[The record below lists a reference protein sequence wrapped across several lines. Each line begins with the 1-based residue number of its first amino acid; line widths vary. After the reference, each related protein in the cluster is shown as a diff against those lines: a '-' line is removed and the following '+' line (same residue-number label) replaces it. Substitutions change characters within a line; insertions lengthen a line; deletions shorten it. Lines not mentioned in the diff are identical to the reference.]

1 MKKIKMK
8 TFLIFFVCLLTISIS
23 VSPTSLLAQI
33 IAPGGQH
40 SLAICNNDSSVMAW
54 GRNTEGQLGN
64 GNNASSNV
72 PVSVSSLTS
81 IIAIA
86 DGRDHSIALRNN
98 GTVWTWGRNIFGQL
112 GNGTT
117 INSNIPV
124 QVTGLTGIIAIA
136 SGSGHHSIALKNDS
150 TVWNWGYNFS
160 GQLGNGTF
168 TNSSVPVQV
177 TSLSGIVAIGAGY
190 WHNLALKNDG
200 TVWAWGGNQFGQL
213 GDGTTTGGPNWGK
226 STPVQVSAPSG
237 ITALAGG
244 AGHSMALRNDGTVWM
259 WGDNTVGQYGNGTC
273 NEDHVPVQVTAFT
286 NITAI
291 ASGGDHNMVLK
302 NDSTVW
308 ACGAN
313 GFGQL
318 GNGTNSF
325 SLVPVQVST
334 LTGIVAIAGGE
345 VHSMALKSDGT
356 IRDWGSNVD
365 GELGNGNNTSSNI
378 PVQVQAT
385 FCVPTSLP
393 VVVNNANND
402 LVISPNPA
410 TDFIYMFFSDEN
422 SNREADIVN
431 VLGETVIR
439 SKNQD
444 KIDISHLSNG
454 IYFLRA
460 KTGESLTIQKF
471 IKQ

>member
-1 MKKIKMK
+1 MKIK
-8 TFLIFFVCLLTISIS
+8 TTIIAATLLQAVSLVVPSAISS
-23 VSPTSLLAQI
+23 AQI
-33 IAPGGQH
+33 IAPGAQH
-40 SLAICNNDSSVMAW
+40 SLAICNNDSSVRAW

-64 GNNASSNV
+64 GNNTASNV

-86 DGRDHSIALRNN
+86 DGREHSVALSNN
-98 GTVWTWGRNIFGQL
+98 GTVWTWGHNNFGQL
-112 GNGTT
+112 GNGTA

-124 QVTGLTGIIAIA
+124 QVTALTGIIAIA
-136 SGSGHHSIALKNDS
+136 SGTGFHSVALKNDS
-150 TVWNWGYNFS
+150 TVWTWGYNHS

-168 TNSSVPVQV
+168 TNSPVPVQV
-177 TSLSGIVAIGAGY
+177 NSLSGIVAIGAGY

-237 ITALAGG
+237 ITALTGG
-244 AGHSMALRNDGTVWM
+244 AGHSMALRNDSTVWM

-273 NEDHVPVQVTAFT
+273 NEDHVPGLVTAFT
-286 NITAI
+286 NIIAI

-302 NDSTVW
+302 SNGTVW

-325 SLVPVQVST
+325 SLIPVQVSA

-345 VHSMALKSDGT
+345 HHSMALKNDGT
-356 IRDWGSNVD
+356 IWDWGNNVN
-365 GELGNGNNTSSNI
+365 GQLGNGNNTSSNV
-378 PVQVQAT
+378 PVQVTGLCQLAT
-385 FCVPTSLP
+385 SGNEIATSLSIAVFP
-393 VVVNNANND
+393 NPFENEFTLNGTTEKGVI
-402 LVISPNPA
+402 VISDITGKEIRRQKTFN
-410 TDFIYMFFSDEN
+410 DE
-422 SNREADIVN
+422 
-431 VLGETVIR
+431 T
-439 SKNQD
+439 
-444 KIDISHLSNG
+444 KISTASFTPGLYLLNYIEEN
-454 IYFLRA
+454 
-460 KTGESLTIQKF
+460 KTANIKLMKF
-471 IKQ
+471 